1 MWRHV
6 PRGLRSWPVLAAAG
20 LYVAYLLA
28 GFFLVDPLARRL
40 LPVVGEQALASRLH
54 AQRVAF
60 NPLTLEL
67 RVEGLALEEPD
78 GAFLAGFDRLYLDA
92 DLGGIARWAL
102 QLRTLEVDGPRA
114 AVAVRA
120 GGALNWDRLV
130 ARLREDAGP
139 PSRNIVR
146 LLVDHVRVADGHVLY
161 TDANRPGEP
170 FRAVFT
176 PLGLELDGLST
187 LPEDRAGY
195 LLAAK
200 LPEQGGTLRWKGDVA
215 LNPLTSRGEVSLE
228 GARIEKLVRVV
239 QSPLAADPS
248 GTLAASVPYRFALLR
263 AAGQRDVPS
272 LEIAGASLL
281 LEGFV
286 LAPRGAGE
294 PLLRLREARVTDMAF
309 DLVHRRVEVG
319 SVQLTGGAL
328 AATRDAQGALDWQA
342 LVGRA
347 GAATPQVPGN
357 GLAGPAW
364 KVAVHDIRLADWAA
378 RWTDLGYA
386 RPLVATAEGFALGA
400 SLQGELGP
408 QAALALGPIHAS
420 VGTVQ
425 LLSGTQPV
433 AQMRQASLTNARMEL
448 PGGRI
453 RVDALD
459 LAGASTTV
467 ELDARGNLNW
477 SDILRKAAGTPVA
490 RSEPGEPQAV
500 PPDLQFARVRIDDIA
515 LRFVDASLT
524 PPVTLDVGQGS
535 MELKDVGLDATRAL
549 PLEARFAV
557 AQGGRF
563 EGRGSIVP
571 ARGSGQLDIRFA
583 DLSLKPFAP
592 YVNRFARLRLESG
605 AVGTRGKL
613 AFGPGKSGTALAY
626 RGAFAVD
633 ELAITEE
640 ESGDPFLGW
649 KKLSSDSLA
658 VALQPDRVVVGELVA
673 LNPFGKVI
681 IFEDQTLN
689 LQRMRRD
696 APAAAA
702 AGGTPARHAM
712 QVAIERLRVVG
723 ADAEFADLSLSPR
736 FGTRMHELTGVV
748 TGLNTDPASVA
759 QLELDGK
766 VDAFGSARIRGT
778 LQPFRASEHTDVSLA
793 FRNLEM
799 TRLTPY
805 SGKFAGRRIES
816 GRLSVDLEYK
826 VRQRQLAGANKFV
839 VTRLK
844 LGEAVDSPGA
854 TKLPLDLAIALLE
867 DGNGVIDLDL
877 PVSGSLDDPQFSYGA
892 LVWKAI
898 VNVLTKLVTAPF
910 RALGG
915 LLGADADKFASA
927 GFDPGSSTLLPPE
940 QEKLKALAEAMAKR
954 PALALTIEPGFD
966 PQADRMA
973 LQEAAM
979 RREAAAAMGARL
991 AAGEAPGPVDVNN
1004 YKVRTWL
1011 EDRYVQAAGRPEY
1024 DQLRA
1029 RHQDPDGSAVQRA
1042 MDSAFMERLGRR
1054 FGTREAGAPSALHAE
1069 LLARLTAQ
1077 MPVGEDA
1084 LVELARARGTA
1095 MRQAVVQLGLQ
1106 EERVALAAPTP
1117 RAAKDRLVASGLTL
1131 GAARAPAGQA
1141 RPTASVAVG
1150 DAARRP

>member
-1 MWRHV
+1 MWR
-6 PRGLRSWPVLAAAG
+6 RALGSLRSWPVLVAAA
-20 LYVAYLLA
+20 LYGAYLLA

-40 LPVVGEQALASRLH
+40 LPVVGERALASRLH
-54 AQRVAF
+54 AQSVEF
-60 NPLTLEL
+60 NPFTLEL
-67 RVEGLALEEPD
+67 RVQGLALEEPQ
-78 GAFLAGFDRLYLDA
+78 GGLLAGFDRLYANLDVA
-92 DLGGIARWAL
+92 GITRWAV
-102 QLRTLEVDGPRA
+102 QLRTLEVDGPRL

-120 GGALNWDRLV
+120 GGAMNWDRLV
-130 ARLREDAGP
+130 ARLREDADP
-139 PSRNIVR
+139 PSRSMVR
-146 LLVDHVRVADGHVLY
+146 LLVDQVRIANGHVLY

-176 PLGLELDGLST
+176 PLGLELAGLST

-228 GARIEKLVRVV
+228 GARIDKLVRVV
-239 QSPLAADPS
+239 QSPLAAEPS
-248 GTLAASVPYRFALLR
+248 GTLAATVPYRFALLR
-263 AAGQRDVPS
+263 AAGQRDIPS

-281 LEGFV
+281 LQGFA
-286 LAPRGAGE
+286 LAPQGTPE
-294 PLLRLREARVTDMAF
+294 PLLRLQEARVTDAAF
-309 DLVHRRVEVG
+309 DLVRRQVDVG
-319 SVQLTGGAL
+319 SVQLAGGKV
-328 AATRDAQGALDWQA
+328 AATRDAQGRLDWQA
-342 LVGRA
+342 VFGGGRTPAA
-347 GAATPQVPGN
+347 GPSADN
-357 GLAGPAW
+357 GTGPAW
-364 KVAVHDIRLADWAA
+364 KLAVRDIRLADWAA
-378 RWTDLGYA
+378 KWTDLGYA
-386 RPLVATAEGFALGA
+386 RPLTASAEGFTLAA
-400 SLQGELGP
+400 ALQGELG
-408 QAALALGPIHAS
+408 AHTALALGSVNAS

-425 LLSGTQPV
+425 LASGAQPV
-433 AQMRQASLTNARMEL
+433 AQLRKAELVNARMEL

-459 LAGASTTV
+459 LSGASTTI
-467 ELDARGNLNW
+467 ELDARQNLNW
-477 SDILRKAAGTPVA
+477 SEILRKATEAPSTASDGQ
-490 RSEPGEPQAV
+490 GAV
-500 PPDLQFARVRIDDIA
+500 PDVQIERVRLDDIA
-515 LRFVDASLT
+515 LRFVDSSPAA
-524 PPVTLDVGQGS
+524 PVTLDLAQGS
-535 MELKDVGLDATRAL
+535 VLLKDVSLDTARAL

-571 ARGSGQLDIRFA
+571 AKGSGQLDVRVA
-583 DLSLKPFAP
+583 DFSLKPFAP

-605 AVGTRGKL
+605 ALGTNGRL
-613 AFGPGKSGTALAY
+613 AFRPGRSGTALAY
-626 RGAFAVD
+626 RGGFVVD
-633 ELAITEE
+633 QLAITEE

-649 KKLSSDSLA
+649 KKLSSDSLE

-689 LQRMRRD
+689 LQRMRRT
-696 APAAAA
+696 APAAPSSA
-702 AGGTPARHAM
+702 TPNQPAM
-712 QVAIERLRVVG
+712 QVAIERLRIVG
-723 ADAEFADLSLSPR
+723 ANAEFADLSLTPR
-736 FGTRMHELTGVV
+736 FGTRMHELGGVI
-748 TGLNTDPASVA
+748 TGLTTDPASVA

-766 VDAFGSARIRGT
+766 VDEYGSARIRGS

-844 LGEAVDSPGA
+844 LGDAVDSPGA
-854 TKLPLDLAIALLE
+854 AKLPLDLAIALLE
-867 DGNGVIDLDL
+867 DSNGVIDLDL

-892 LVWKAI
+892 VVWKAI

-915 LLGADADKFASA
+915 LLGADAEKFASA

-954 PALALTIEPGFD
+954 PALTLTIEPRFD
-966 PQADRMA
+966 PQADRLA
-973 LQEAAM
+973 LQEAAV
-979 RREAAAAMGARL
+979 RREAAAAMGVRL

-1004 YKVRTWL
+1004 HKVRTWL
-1011 EDRYVQAAGRPEY
+1011 EDRYVQLAGRPDY
-1024 DQLRA
+1024 DKLRA
-1029 RHQDPDGSAVQRA
+1029 SHQDPGSNAVQRA
-1042 MDSAFMERLGRR
+1042 MDSEFMERLGRR
-1054 FGTREAGAPSALHAE
+1054 FGTREAGAPSPLHTE
-1069 LLARLTAQ
+1069 LLARLTARV
-1077 MPVGEDA
+1077 PVDDEA
-1084 LVELARARGTA
+1084 LAELARARGAA

-1106 EERVALAAPTP
+1106 EERVAIAAPT
-1117 RAAKDRLVASGLTL
+1117 RQAAKDKLVASGLAL
-1131 GAARAPAGQA
+1131 GAGKAPPAGPP
-1141 RPTASVAVG
+1141 PTASVAVG
-1150 DAARRP
+1150 DPLPRR